1 MERNEL
7 LQKSFASI
15 NIELTD
21 EQTQQFLLYADLLC
35 EWNEKINLTTIT
47 DFPEVVIKH
56 FVDSLMISQSSN
68 VSRETLA
75 NGKII
80 DVGTGAG
87 FPGIPLKIIYP
98 NAKITLLDSLNKRVT
113 FLNQVILELHLKKI
127 TAIHGRAEEVGRNP
141 EHREHYELCVSRAV
155 ANLSTLSE
163 YCLPL
168 VRRGGYFVAY
178 KSGNIKE
185 EVAAADKAVN
195 VMGGKFTEIEM
206 FQLPNTDIQRSLV
219 PIRKTS
225 PTPKKYPRKAG
236 TPAKQPL

>member
-1 MERNEL
+1 MKRNEL

-47 DFPEVVIKH
+47 DFPEIVIKH

-113 FLNQVILELHLKKI
+113 FLNQVISELHLKKI
-127 TAIHGRAEEVGRNP
+127 TAIHGRAEELGRNP

>member
-47 DFPEVVIKH
+47 DFPEIVIKH

-113 FLNQVILELHLKKI
+113 FLNQVISELHLKKI
-127 TAIHGRAEEVGRNP
+127 TAIHGRAEELGRNP

-163 YCLPL
+163 YCLPF

-185 EVAAADKAVN
+185 EVAEADKAVN

>member
-68 VSRETLA
+68 VSCETLA

>member
-47 DFPEVVIKH
+47 DFPEIVIKH

-113 FLNQVILELHLKKI
+113 FLNQVISELHLKKI

-163 YCLPL
+163 YCLPF

-185 EVAAADKAVN
+185 EVAEADKAVN

>member
-15 NIELTD
+15 NIVLTD

-47 DFPEVVIKH
+47 DFPEIVIKH

>member
-113 FLNQVILELHLKKI
+113 FLNQVISELHLKKI
-127 TAIHGRAEEVGRNP
+127 TAIHGRAEELGRNP

-163 YCLPL
+163 YCLPF

-185 EVAAADKAVN
+185 EVAEADKAVN